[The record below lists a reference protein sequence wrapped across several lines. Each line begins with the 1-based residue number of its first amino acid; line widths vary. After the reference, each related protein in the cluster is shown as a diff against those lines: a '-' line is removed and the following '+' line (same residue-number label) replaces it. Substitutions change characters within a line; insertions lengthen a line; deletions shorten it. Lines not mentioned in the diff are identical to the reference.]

1 MVFAA
6 IVTTALS
13 LFAPSTAKW
22 EVLGESPMNPMEAS
36 ASPMLRHAYR
46 TEQDQDKTRVRFI
59 IDGKRTDWKPALTM
73 LSWTDDGESYSWLD
87 GSSPN
92 RELWVNGSKVDDG
105 LLSAFVLKASPL
117 TYVVKRENAM
127 QLIVDGKVIHQAPE
141 LSAFLTPKGTLIN
154 QKDGAGKWTL
164 FMGGATYPSSSTLT
178 FDILADHRIITQAN
192 DGIRIDGKLVS
203 GLPMNAD
210 ELSIGVGSSGH
221 HWYALQPADEDRP
234 AGLWLDGKLVQGL
247 PKTIKEGENLGFEV
261 SPLLLEPIVDSDD
274 EVTGYNLF
282 RVVNHK
288 AVPAFDKPV
297 ASVLDNGYVESS
309 SGNQYAILAELD
321 DNGTY
326 GIIVNGSVVWKGNGS
341 LAESV
346 ELHGI
351 NLSAN
356 GKQLA
361 YVAEL
366 DSDRFYVFVGS
377 QRFGPYDFVQF
388 QPEGR
393 PSVYFNPSG
402 THFAYT
408 ADADKG
414 SLTSLYIDGKKTDVS
429 FDREVQY
436 GFPRWIDDRTLA
448 LMVGKAGMIYRVTV
462 TL

>member
-6 IVTTALS
+6 IVTSALT
-13 LFAPSTAKW
+13 LFPMPAAKW
-22 EVLGESPMNPMEAS
+22 EALGESPTNPMEAS
-36 ASPMLRHAYR
+36 ASPQLRHAYR
-46 TEQDQDKTRVRFI
+46 TEQDQDKKRVRFM

-87 GSSPN
+87 GTFPN
-92 RELWVNGSKVDDG
+92 RELWVNGAKVEDG
-105 LLSAFVLKASPL
+105 LLGAFVLTTRPL
-117 TYVVKRENAM
+117 TYIARREHET
-127 QLIVDGKVIHQAPE
+127 QLKIDGNVIHRAPE
-141 LSAFLTPKGTLIN
+141 LSAFLTPKGMLVN
-154 QKDGAGKWTL
+154 QRDASGKWTL
-164 FMGGATYPSSSTLT
+164 LMGGATYPSSSALT
-178 FDILADHRIITQAN
+178 FDVLADHRIITRAE

-203 GLPMNAD
+203 GLPTQAD
-210 ELSIGVGSSGH
+210 DLRFAVGSSGH
-221 HWYALQPADEDRP
+221 HWYAFHPADGDRP
-234 AGLWLDGKLVQGL
+234 ASLWMNGKLVQGL
-247 PKTIKEGENLGFEV
+247 PKTIEEGENLGFEV
-261 SPLLLEPIVDSDD
+261 SPLLQEPIVDSDD
-274 EVTGYNLF
+274 EVTGFNLF

-297 ASVLDNGYVESS
+297 ASVLDNGYVESI
-309 SGNQYAILAELD
+309 SGTQYAILAELD
-321 DNGTY
+321 DEGTY
-326 GIIVNGSVVWKGNGS
+326 GIIFNGSVAWKGNGS

-377 QRFGPYDFVQF
+377 QRFGPYEFVQF